1 MRADPHIVIAG
12 AGAIGCFVGGLLA
25 AAGAQVTLL
34 LRPRVAAE
42 IHTHGLTLTDLDGM
56 AQKVSAERL
65 SLSENPSCLAGADL
79 ILVTVKSGSTAQIA
93 RLIDR
98 HAPAKCPVVSLQNG
112 VTNGATLRDMLPG
125 RDLRGGMVPF
135 NVVPLGQGGYHRATS
150 GDIVIGAG
158 PGDLAEVLSVP
169 YLRVVESRDIEAVQW
184 GKFLINLNN
193 ALNALSGL
201 PLKQQL
207 QDRGWRRLMADQWA
221 EALMVLRAKGIAP
234 ASTTPVSVGAVPWI
248 FRLPTPLFSRVAAQM
263 LKIDDQARTS
273 MSYDL
278 MALRPTEID
287 ALQGE
292 VIRMGTELG
301 YRTPVARL
309 VVDLI
314 ETAEVAGQGLPNL
327 PAAALR
333 SELKGTGARQ

>member
-1 MRADPHIVIAG
+1 MRADPNIVIAG
-12 AGAIGCFVGGLLA
+12 AGAIGCFVGGLQA

-34 LRPRVAAE
+34 LRARVAAE
-42 IHTHGLTLTDLDGM
+42 IHTHGLTLTDFDGM

-65 SLSENPSCLAGADL
+65 TLSEDPACLADADL
-79 ILVTVKSGSTAQIA
+79 ILVTVKSGATAQIA

-98 HAPAKCPVVSLQNG
+98 HAAGKCPVVSLQNG
-112 VTNGATLRDMLPG
+112 VTNAALLRDMLPG

-158 PGDLAEVLSVP
+158 PGDLGAVIGAP
-169 YLRVVESRDIEAVQW
+169 HLRVTESRDIEAVQW

-201 PLKQQL
+201 PLKAQL

-221 EALMVLRAKGIAP
+221 EALAVLRARGIR
-234 ASTTPVSVGAVPWI
+234 PVSISPVEVGKVPWI
-248 FRLPTPLFSRVAAQM
+248 LRLPTPLFTRVAAQM
-263 LKIDDQARTS
+263 LTIDEQARTS

-278 MALRPTEID
+278 MARRPTEID

-292 VIRMGTELG
+292 VIRMGEEAG
-301 YRTPVARL
+301 RRTPIARL
-309 VVDLI
+309 VKDLI
-314 ETAEVAGQGLPNL
+314 ETAELAGQGLPNL

-333 SELKGTGARQ
+333 AELARA